1 MKRAVISDLGRV
13 ILWFH
18 NEVFY
23 RKMTAHCRLS
33 VEEIREIVW
42 NSPEF
47 VELFDLGRLTPHE
60 FFERVT
66 ARLGAVIG
74 YDEFMAAYVDV
85 FTINPPVFE
94 IMKRL
99 KDRHRLVLVS
109 NVDPVRFGFIR
120 ERFPEIMFF
129 DDYVLSYELGVM
141 KPAAEIYRVALVKA
155 GVEAADC
162 VFIDDLEENIAGA
175 AALGIPGILYHPET
189 DLEKELRDLGL
200 SIR

>member
-47 VELFDLGRLTPHE
+47 VELFDLGRLTPRE

-109 NVDPVRFGFIR
+109 NVDPMRFGFIR

-175 AALGIPGILYHPET
+175 AALGIPGILYRPET
-189 DLEKELRDLGL
+189 DLEKELRDLGV